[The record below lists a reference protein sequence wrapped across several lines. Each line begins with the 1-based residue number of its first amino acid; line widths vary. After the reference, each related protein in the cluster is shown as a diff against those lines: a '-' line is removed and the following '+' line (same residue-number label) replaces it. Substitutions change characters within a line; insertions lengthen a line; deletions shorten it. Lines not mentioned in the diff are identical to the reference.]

1 MHAVQ
6 YEFQVAADWIVH
18 YDSFLFNLFVT
29 SFIRDIK
36 FWRIFWF
43 LTCGYCENP
52 ELYPELLGCMAGDG
66 KGGVTF
72 WYPGWR
78 GGYPQPNDLETL
90 DIWGTE
96 EIGGGLL
103 AAEHVSKQEK
113 KVKISFL

>member
-1 MHAVQ
+1 
-6 YEFQVAADWIVH
+6 
-18 YDSFLFNLFVT
+18 
-29 SFIRDIK
+29 
-36 FWRIFWF
+36 
-43 LTCGYCENP
+43 
-52 ELYPELLGCMAGDG
+52 MAGDG